1 MPKIDVDEIVEKV
14 LARIAER
21 ITAKVKEVEEDYDLD
36 EDVEEEEADEE
47 EFSEKLAEK
56 IVGESFDPATAD
68 EEDREAIKEWLKVPV
83 KSADS
88 KKLHREIAALLKK
101 SLPKAYLRWMAQ
113 KVGVPSGGSEL
124 ELVEDEDVPYIRG
137 DQVFCNGV
145 PLEETAVKRVGKDVA
160 SGMLFKITGDGE
172 IEPYTKEKKSTKSR
186 R

>member
-21 ITAKVKEVEEDYDLD
+21 ITVKAEEVETVDY
-36 EDVEEEEADEE
+36 VDEE
-47 EFSEKLAEK
+47 FDDEGFSEKQAEEM
-56 IVGESFDPATAD
+56 VAEMFDPETAD
-68 EEDREAIKEWLKVPV
+68 EQDREAIETWLEVPV

-88 KKLHREIAALLKK
+88 KKLHREVAALLKK
-101 SLPKAYLRWMAQ
+101 NLPKAYLRWMAL

-137 DQVFCNGV
+137 DQAFCNGV
-145 PLEETAVKRVGKDVA
+145 PLEETPVKRVGKDVA

-172 IEPYTKEKKSTKSR
+172 IEPYEKKIRKNKKGR